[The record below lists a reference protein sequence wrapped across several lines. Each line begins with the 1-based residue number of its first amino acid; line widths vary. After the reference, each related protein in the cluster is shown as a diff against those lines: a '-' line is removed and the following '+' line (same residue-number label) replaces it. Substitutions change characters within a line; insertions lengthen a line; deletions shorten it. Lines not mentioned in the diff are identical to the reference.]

1 VRDHETPVN
10 GDAKLNACGVAGN
23 AVEQYIDPS
32 YDDYGPKKRQRVS
45 RWIEEPPVLAT
56 TLGEEPAQIV
66 EADFSKARRVDRPL
80 PGRVEG
86 RSADRLALRTDEDQ
100 SVGRRRRLIY
110 EVSLHSGEDVWRD
123 QRRARDCRVALG
135 LRIMASRASEYHEQ
149 DPVEVVVHRDSAL
162 VALGR
167 LPEADRELLCLVAW
181 ADLSAEEA
189 ARVLSCS
196 KPTLLVR
203 LHRARRRFMAA
214 LADEDD
220 VPSRVRRSKTVAQ
233 EVPPLDRFYRGRPS
247 DEQGSNDREAGCR
260 SPGRDPARR
269 ASGDV
274 CSNRRNPADA
284 DRPSTAGAAG
294 STWNADRDPRGST
307 EWAVR

>member
-1 VRDHETPVN
+1 MN

-149 DPVEVVVHRDSAL
+149 DPVEVVVHRYSAL

-189 ARVLSCS
+189 AG
-196 KPTLLVR
+196 PQLLQANAARAPSPGETTVYG
-203 LHRARRRFMAA
+203 RARRRRRRPQSCAEI
-214 LADEDD
+214 ED
-220 VPSRVRRSKTVAQ
+220 RR
-233 EVPPLDRFYRGRPS
+233 P
-247 DEQGSNDREAGCR
+247 GSPATRSLLPRE
-260 SPGRDPARR
+260 
-269 ASGDV
+269 
-274 CSNRRNPADA
+274 
-284 DRPSTAGAAG
+284 TI
-294 STWNADRDPRGST
+294 
-307 EWAVR
+307 